1 MIKKRSSY
9 LLFALITL
17 GLSSC
22 SDTHDDVTDDMIKHL
37 EETGEILTTLAEG
50 GSQEDAIADLKDLS
64 EKGKKLTERMEKLGE
79 PDSEADK
86 KLGEKY
92 DERMNAAQ
100 KKVTDATTKLAS
112 SGKWTPELQEALVAV
127 MPDAK

>member
-1 MIKKRSSY
+1 MTKKLSSF
-9 LLFALITL
+9 LLFALISL

-22 SDTHDDVTDDMIKHL
+22 SDTHDDVTDDMIEHL
-37 EETGEILTTLAEG
+37 EKTGEILTTLAEG
-50 GSQEDAIADLKDLS
+50 GSQEDAIAGLKELS
-64 EKGKKLTERMEKLGE
+64 EDGKKIAERMKKLGE

-92 DERMNAAQ
+92 DERMSAAQ

-112 SGKWTPELQEALVAV
+112 TGKWTPELQEALVSV
-127 MPDAK
+127 MPDVK